1 MIIDIPD
8 GKQLVFPETRQVIN
22 FDCGSNAL
30 ASMLVYGGVEEC

>member
-1 MIIDIPD
+1 MILDIPY

-30 ASMLVYGGVEEC
+30 ASMLVYGGV